1 MIKVLKRPYKYD
13 IGQAKVCIKC
23 IPCGSFIS
31 YTVSEDENEDTED
44 LEFQKFYGGVPT
56 YIVCPCCGRKI
67 IVGETLTARN
77 DKEIN

>member
-44 LEFQKFYGGVPT
+44 LEFQSPGP
-56 YIVCPCCGRKI
+56 
-67 IVGETLTARN
+67 
-77 DKEIN
+77 